1 MAGIKLKIVQ
11 LKSNPQPPRF
21 WLIAISAV
29 IAVSWLLFVVS
40 DISLISRMHSA
51 AHSQEMTASS
61 ELPQSDFAR
70 FWFVGKS
77 LSMGAKTPSAWFEK
91 SFRIDI
97 LSPAS
102 GTRAWLYPPTMNLV
116 AMVFAQLPL
125 ALSFWVWRLFCWIIA
140 GFLLRIAGLPW
151 IVIIAGLLS
160 PAGLLDTLGGQNGT
174 LIGAL
179 MASALLLIDQHPR
192 IGGTIAGILCIKPQ
206 SALIFPI
213 ILLHRRRTAFCAC
226 AIVVM
231 ALVGLSLVVLGLK
244 PWIWFLIVSQTA
256 SREILQTSFNKWFPA
271 AGCTVFMMI
280 RSLHASLSCA
290 WLIQGLCSA
299 VAAILVWQLWKHKNG
314 NLVAKTAATLS
325 LAVLITPYGFMYDLT
340 GFSIGM
346 AAMLWQAP
354 ARIKPVFA
362 LLWLASGYTL
372 IIANLTGLLLFPVA
386 ALVAAA
392 LSWSLVGS
400 TAVKSLGPHL
410 HPARA
415 SSEIG

>member
-1 MAGIKLKIVQ
+1 VQ

-192 IGGTIAGILCIKPQ
+192 IGGTIAGILCINFTAP
-206 SALIFPI
+206 APNG
-213 ILLHRRRTAFCAC
+213 ILCMRYRGDGPGR
-226 AIVVM
+226 
-231 ALVGLSLVVLGLK
+231 
-244 PWIWFLIVSQTA
+244 PIVSRA
-256 SREILQTSFNKWFPA
+256 RSKALDLVFNRVADCFPRNSA
-271 AGCTVFMMI
+271 N
-280 RSLHASLSCA
+280 
-290 WLIQGLCSA
+290 LIQQMVSSCRLHC
-299 VAAILVWQLWKHKNG
+299 I
-314 NLVAKTAATLS
+314 
-325 LAVLITPYGFMYDLT
+325 YD
-340 GFSIGM
+340 
-346 AAMLWQAP
+346 
-354 ARIKPVFA
+354 
-362 LLWLASGYTL
+362 
-372 IIANLTGLLLFPVA
+372 
-386 ALVAAA
+386 
-392 LSWSLVGS
+392 
-400 TAVKSLGPHL
+400 GP
-410 HPARA
+410 
-415 SSEIG
+415 